1 MRLAPTAKHA
11 KRHNNKTTNK
21 RLIVMANIKQNL
33 EDVLAKIPEGVK
45 LIAVSKFHPVQ
56 ELAEAYEAGQRL
68 FGENRAQEL
77 VAKAPELP
85 QDIRWH
91 FIGHLQKNKVRAI
104 MPHVSVIESVDSVSL
119 LKLIEKEAARID
131 RTVDVLLQLH
141 VAQEET
147 KSGFSIDELLEAGEA
162 GQLTVGL
169 PHVRVC
175 GIMTMASLTDDQEQ
189 IAREFEQARRAFVA
203 LKDGC
208 FNESEFFNELSMGM
222 SDDWPIAV
230 KHGATL
236 VRIGT
241 AIFGPRQY

>member
-1 MRLAPTAKHA
+1 MS
-11 KRHNNKTTNK
+11 
-21 RLIVMANIKQNL
+21 NIKENVEKVTAQL
-33 EDVLAKIPEGVK
+33 PEGVS
-45 LIAVSKFHPVQ
+45 LVAVSKFHPVE

-77 VAKAPELP
+77 VAKAPQLP
-85 QDIRWH
+85 EDIRWH

-104 MPHVSVIESVDSVSL
+104 MPYVSVIESIDSVKL
-119 LKLIEKEAARID
+119 LQLVEKEAARID

-147 KSGFSIDELLEAGEA
+147 KSGFSIDEVLEAAESGL
-162 GQLTVGL
+162 LTENL

-175 GIMTMASLTDDQEQ
+175 GVMAMASLTDDMEQ
-189 IAREFEQARRAFVA
+189 VAKEFDLVRRTYLT

-208 FNESEFFNELSMGM
+208 FDESEYFNHLSMGM
-222 SDDWPIAV
+222 SDDWQVAV
-230 KHGATL
+230 KYGATL

-241 AIFGPRQY
+241 AIFGPRKY

>member
-1 MRLAPTAKHA
+1 MPSIKENLQQVTAQ
-11 KRHNNKTTNK
+11 
-21 RLIVMANIKQNL
+21 L
-33 EDVLAKIPEGVK
+33 PEGVQ
-45 LIAVSKFHPVQ
+45 LVAVSKFHPVEALQ
-56 ELAEAYEAGQRL
+56 EAYDAGQRL

-77 VAKAPELP
+77 IAKAPLLP
-85 QDIRWH
+85 KDIRWH

-104 MPHVSVIESVDSVSL
+104 MPYVSVIESVDSVQL

-147 KSGFSIDELLEAGEA
+147 KSGFSIDEVIDAGES
-162 GQLTVGL
+162 GELTCY
-169 PHVRVC
+169 PHINVC
-175 GIMTMASLTDDQEQ
+175 GVMAMASLTDDTEQ
-189 IAREFEQARRAFVA
+189 VAREFELVRRTFVM
-203 LKDGC
+203 LKDGP
-208 FNESEFFNELSMGM
+208 FDESEHFNLLSMGM

-241 AIFGPRQY
+241 AIFGAREY